1 MRSRDFHVLV
11 EARIREA
18 EARGAFEDL
27 PGKGK
32 PMPADD
38 LAGLPEED
46 RMAARI
52 QRIAGSAPEEVEL
65 LRDIAALRERLA
77 ACKDEKERAKLS
89 EALGAKTTRLAILF
103 EASGRNV
110 LVHSKLTEPR

>member
-1 MRSRDFHVLV
+1 MV

-18 EARGAFEDL
+18 EARGAFDDL

-32 PMPADD
+32 PMPKDD
-38 LAGLPEED
+38 LHGLPSED
-46 RMAARI
+46 RTAALI

-65 LRDIAALRERLA
+65 LREIAELRERLA
-77 ACKDEKERAKLS
+77 GCSDAGERQKLM

-110 LVHSKLTEPR
+110 LVHSGLTEPR

>member
-18 EARGAFEDL
+18 EARGSFEDL

-38 LAGLPEED
+38 LAGLPAED

-77 ACKDEKERAKLS
+77 ACKHEKERAKLT